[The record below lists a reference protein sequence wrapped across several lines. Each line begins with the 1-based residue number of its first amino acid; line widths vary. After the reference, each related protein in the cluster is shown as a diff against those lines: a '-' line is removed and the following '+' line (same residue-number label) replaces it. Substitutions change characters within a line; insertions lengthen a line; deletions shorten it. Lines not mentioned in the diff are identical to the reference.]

1 MEPLLSRR
9 QAVRPAVVG
18 IIAAGLVGVVA
29 LSMLVGHSSTTE
41 LLQPGYIMLDDF
53 QPWRVSSHTM
63 AWIHAYTYAF
73 MQTTA
78 LFCGVKWNV
87 CARNKRF

>member
-18 IIAAGLVGVVA
+18 IIVAGLVGVVA

-53 QPWRVSSHTM
+53 QPWRVSSKNV
-63 AWIHAYTYAF
+63 WIRAQHYT
-73 MQTTA
+73 
-78 LFCGVKWNV
+78 L
-87 CARNKRF
+87 RNIHILCRKNET